1 MVCRIALTGGIASG
15 KSLAGEYLK
24 SQGIPVIDADDVV
37 HALLREDAE
46 LNARIREAFGPAVFD
61 ESGAVNR
68 PALGGQVFQH
78 PERRKLLESWI
89 HPKTRQR
96 IEAFFAEN
104 ADRPA
109 AVAIIPLLFESG
121 LAERYDQ
128 VWLLDTEPAVQL
140 ARLIQKRRMSE
151 ADALARIRSQL
162 GREEKQ
168 ALTRQHPGGVI
179 LPNTGSPEALQ
190 EGLAHLLS
198 ALASP

>member
-24 SQGIPVIDADDVV
+24 GCGIPVIDADDVV

-46 LNARIREAFGPAVFD
+46 LKANIRETFGPAVFD

-68 PALGGQVFQH
+68 PALGAQVFQN
-78 PERRKLLESWI
+78 PERRKLLEGWI
-89 HPKTRQR
+89 HPKTRQC
-96 IEAFFAEN
+96 IEEFFREN
-104 ADRPA
+104 ASRMA

-128 VWLLDTEPAVQL
+128 VWLLDTEPEVQL
-140 ARLIQKRRMSE
+140 ARLIQKRGMRE

-179 LPNTGSPEALQ
+179 LPNTGTPEALY
-190 EGLAHLLS
+190 EVLARLVSGLTIA
-198 ALASP
+198 